1 MLREMNGK
9 ALETRNGLME
19 EMQCRC
25 REKADWGG
33 TQVTWAGLIKQVQDR
48 CEAKRTLKKAQKTP
62 QEPENTHKT
71 HI

>member
-1 MLREMNGK
+1 
-9 ALETRNGLME
+9 ME

-48 CEAKRTLKKAQKTP
+48 CGGKIRTLKKGQKTP
-62 QEPENTHKT
+62 QEPENTKNT
-71 HI
+71 HMMKQR